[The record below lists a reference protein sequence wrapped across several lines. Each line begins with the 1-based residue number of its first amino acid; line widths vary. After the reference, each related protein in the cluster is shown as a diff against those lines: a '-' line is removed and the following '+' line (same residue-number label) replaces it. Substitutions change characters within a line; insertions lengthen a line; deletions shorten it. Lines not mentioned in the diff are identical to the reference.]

1 MGRYNVSPTVMG
13 RIPPKGLVMAKR
25 WTISKIVQ
33 FEVECDFVQYES
45 KVETIKGI
53 DSLNFFG
60 ENNLK
65 GVQKPS

>member
-1 MGRYNVSPTVMG
+1 
-13 RIPPKGLVMAKR
+13 
-25 WTISKIVQ
+25 VQ